1 MNRFTGTIHFT
12 GLRFA
17 RVGLWALALLLCT
30 NTSFAAESDGLQ
42 KEFFNVGSTFSNVV
56 TTNHGGVTTVYV
68 SGQVGIAD
76 GEIPEDFGQQVE
88 YTFAN
93 LRRQLQAAGATPE
106 DVVQI
111 RTYIVD
117 INSERVS
124 AYNEA
129 RVGFFTQQNKP
140 ASTMVGVPGLVIPE
154 LLVEV
159 EAVAVI
165 EN

>member
-1 MNRFTGTIHFT
+1 MGPRSRQATNG
-12 GLRFA
+12 GP
-17 RVGLWALALLLCT
+17 VG
-30 NTSFAAESDGLQ
+30 
-42 KEFFNVGSTFSNVV
+42 
-56 TTNHGGVTTVYV
+56 
-68 SGQVGIAD
+68 
-76 GEIPEDFGQQVE
+76 
-88 YTFAN
+88 
-93 LRRQLQAAGATPE
+93 RAAGAAPD

-117 INSERVS
+117 ISSERVS

-129 RVGFFTQQNKP
+129 RVGFFIQQNKP